1 MVNFKSINFFLMIGK
16 MRHIYIF
23 LFPFLTL
30 PLGHFCIAQG
40 ESRQLNLQECIDIA
54 LENNLMV
61 KRSTLNAELSKV
73 SVQES
78 QASRLPSLNLG
89 ANYGNNW
96 GRSIDPTT
104 NSFIAQQITTSGLSG
119 NSSLNL
125 FAGGQIH
132 FSIKQSQLNL
142 SAAQYD
148 LASTKDNIAMNIANF
163 YLNVIF
169 NQELLEN
176 ALLQLTS
183 TQQQLSRTKRLVTVG
198 SLPRTSELALVS
210 QLAGD
215 QVTLINA
222 QNSLALAILNL
233 KQAMLIPAS
242 DKIEIVIPDID
253 VEQLIAENQ
262 TIQEIYDFA
271 VGVRP
276 EIKSAYMRVE
286 SANVGLKL
294 SKGAYY
300 PSLRLNANLFTN
312 YSDFADRERILYDN
326 TTPVIQEVPIGFY
339 IDDSM
344 LEVPVYSRVT
354 SGTIIGTES
363 FNRPR
368 QWREN
373 FSQALSF
380 NLSVPIFNNLRTNS
394 NIQRAK
400 IQLQQAEISVKEQT
414 NQLRQ
419 AIETAFNDTQ
429 ASQKSFLASKKQVE
443 ALEETLRII
452 ESQYNLGGA
461 NFTEYQIA
469 SNNLFV
475 AKSDLARSK
484 FNYVFKQKIL
494 DFYQNRPLTF

>member
-1 MVNFKSINFFLMIGK
+1 MYRFNIYLSFFLTFI
-16 MRHIYIF
+16 ISYSA
-23 LFPFLTL
+23 T
-30 PLGHFCIAQG
+30 AQG
-40 ESRQLNLQECIDIA
+40 VSRQLNLQECISIA
-54 LENNLMV
+54 LENNLMI
-61 KRSTLNAELSKV
+61 KRSTLNTELSKV
-73 SVQES
+73 SLLES
-78 QASRLPSLNLG
+78 KASRLPNLNFG

-104 NSFIAQQITTSGLSG
+104 NSFIAQQIKTSGLSG

-125 FAGGQIH
+125 FTGGQIH

-142 SAAQYD
+142 FAAKYD
-148 LASTKDNIAMNIANF
+148 LESTKDNVAMNIANF

-176 ALLQLTS
+176 ALFQLKS
-183 TQQQLSRTKRLVTVG
+183 TQQQLKRTQRLVAVG
-198 SLPRTSELALVS
+198 SLPKTSELALIS

-215 QVTLINA
+215 QVTVVNA
-222 QNSLALAILNL
+222 ENNLALAVLNL

-242 DKIEIVIPDID
+242 EDIEIVVPNID
-253 VEQLIAENQ
+253 VDQLSIKNQ

-271 VGVRP
+271 LRERP
-276 EIKSAYMRVE
+276 EIKSAHMRVE
-286 SANVGLKL
+286 SANIGLKI
-294 SKGAYY
+294 SRGAYY

-344 LEVPVYSRVT
+344 LEIPVYSRIT
-354 SGTIIGTES
+354 SGKIIGTES
-363 FNRPR
+363 FNRSK
-368 QWREN
+368 QWKEN

-380 NLSVPIFNNLRTNS
+380 NVSIPIFNNFRTSS

-400 IQLQQAEISVKEQT
+400 IQMQQSEIEVKEQK

-419 AIETAFNDTQ
+419 AIELAFNDTQ
-429 ASQKSFLASKKQVE
+429 TSQKSFLASKKQVE

-452 ESQYNLGGA
+452 ENQYNLGAA
-461 NFTEYQIA
+461 NYTEYQIA

-475 AKSDLARSK
+475 AKSDLVRSK
-484 FNYVFKQKIL
+484 FNYIFKQKIL
-494 DFYQNRPLTF
+494 DFYQNRPITF